1 MLKIS
6 SIPACIE
13 NYIWLFHS
21 DDTDHVWVLDPGDAE
36 LVQSWLEENNKTL
49 AGLLIT
55 HHHWD
60 HTDGIEDLLSLNSGR
75 QVAVFGPGKTPLPY
89 TTDFLFE
96 GDEVDIG
103 WLKFEALELPGHTQ
117 NHIVY
122 LAIQDDGRPIL
133 FCGDVLFSAG
143 CGRLKDG
150 TATQLHNSLERLKSL
165 PDETQ
170 LYCGHEYTLAN
181 LRFALE
187 VDPENKDAQNYLKQC
202 QDLIERGER
211 TLPSSMAIE
220 KKVNP
225 FLRAHIPSVMAG
237 CEQQFGSAPQ
247 NSLECFAALRKW
259 KDNFA

>member
-21 DDTDHVWVLDPGDAE
+21 DENDHVWVLDPGDAG
-36 LVQSWLEENNKTL
+36 LVQAWLEENHKEL
-49 AGLLIT
+49 AGVLIT

-60 HTDGIEDLLSLNSGR
+60 HTDGVEDLLALNSGR
-75 QVAVFGPGKTPLPY
+75 QTPVFGPGKSPLPY
-89 TTDFLFE
+89 TTQPLFE
-96 GDEVDIG
+96 GDRVNIG
-103 WLKFEALELPGHTQ
+103 WLDFEVLELPGHTQ

-122 LAIQDDGRPIL
+122 LAEQSDGPPLL

-150 TATQLHNSLERLKSL
+150 TAEQLHNSLERLKSL

-187 VDPENKDAQNYLKQC
+187 VDPENEDARNYLHHC
-202 QDLIERGER
+202 RELINKGER
-211 TLPSSMAIE
+211 TLPSSMLIE
-220 KKVNP
+220 KQVNP
-225 FLRAHIPSVMAG
+225 FLRSHIPSVMAG
-237 CEQQFGSAPQ
+237 CEKHFGSSPQ
-247 NSLECFAALRKW
+247 NPLDCFAALRKW